1 MVVPCSLS
9 VIAVVILIVAFL
21 VMRRK
26 RLDKDKSMFAYDN
39 DDYDIREDVMDY
51 DEDGAGWCSYMF
63 YDPSLNFAPGVNF
76 NLRFTSS
83 ECPFHAAFN
92 FQFQY
97 SSHNVL

>member
-1 MVVPCSLS
+1 MVVSCSLS

-26 RLDKDKSMFAYDN
+26 RMDKDKSMFAYDN

-63 YDPSLNFAPGVNF
+63 LIKIICA
-76 NLRFTSS
+76 L
-83 ECPFHAAFN
+83 
-92 FQFQY
+92 
-97 SSHNVL
+97 L